1 MKIYLDGP
9 DSGGKTH
16 LAKVLQE
23 ALKCE
28 YIHYSYNEDDFEYAD
43 QIKQSFEFLKEHD
56 NVIIDRH
63 LISEYVYGSVVR
75 NEPRIHFCPE
85 LDGGKD
91 FINDLLNAFDLIIFC
106 LPMDKGIYLKN
117 YVNCMK
123 TKEEYISNVDIMS
136 KIYDKYQ
143 DIYLTFKSCHPDLQ
157 YKVVRYDYLKTL

>member
-1 MKIYLDGP
+1 MKILIEGP
-9 DSGGKTH
+9 DSSGKTH
-16 LAKVLQE
+16 LCKVLQE

-28 YIHYSYNEDDFEYAD
+28 YIHYSYNDDDFEYAD
-43 QIKQSFEFLKEHD
+43 QIRQSFDFLAGHD

-75 NEPRIHFCPE
+75 DNPRIFFDVDN
-85 LDGGKD
+85 DGGKD
-91 FINDLLNAFDLIIFC
+91 YINELLNAFDLIIFC
-106 LPMDKGIYLKN
+106 LPMDKGVYLKN

-123 TKEEYISNVDIMS
+123 TKEEYISNVDVMS

-143 DIYLTFKSCHPDLQ
+143 DIYLTFKSCHSDLQ

>member
-9 DSGGKTH
+9 DSSGKTH

-28 YIHYSYNEDDFEYAD
+28 YIHYSYNEDNFEYAD
-43 QIKQSFEFLKEHD
+43 QIKQSFDFLKEHD

-75 NEPRIHFCPE
+75 DEPRIHFCPD

-91 FINDLLNAFDLIIFC
+91 FINELLNAFDLIIFVF
-106 LPMDKGIYLKN
+106 PWIREFTLKL
-117 YVNCMK
+117 C
-123 TKEEYISNVDIMS
+123 
-136 KIYDKYQ
+136 
-143 DIYLTFKSCHPDLQ
+143 
-157 YKVVRYDYLKTL
+157 